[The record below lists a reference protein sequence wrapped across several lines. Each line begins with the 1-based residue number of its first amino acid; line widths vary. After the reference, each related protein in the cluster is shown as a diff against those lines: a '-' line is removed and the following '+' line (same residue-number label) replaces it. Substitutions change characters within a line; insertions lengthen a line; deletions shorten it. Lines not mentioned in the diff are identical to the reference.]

1 MTYQN
6 SRYNLVQK
14 RKQENLERQGMPLFK
29 IESTFNATSPS
40 QAVYGK

>member
-6 SRYNLVQK
+6 SRYQMVQK

-29 IESTFNATSPS
+29 IESTFNATQPI
-40 QAVYGK
+40 QAANGK